1 MTVEE
6 LVLTEDMLCLECE
19 ENILEGSTLK
29 GIYGAWFCSNC
40 EEYETLGE

>member
-1 MTVEE
+1 MTQE

-29 GIYGAWFCSNC
+29 YLNGAWFCSNC
-40 EEYETLGE
+40 EEYDSLGE